1 MPLQVCKRRLQ
12 VHREVLKQIIANFHA
27 YRPLLS
33 AIMNAYDNMIGT
45 QQDLLAELRPVQNHY
60 PTGIYPTLETTLIRC
75 HDLPPTWGS
84 RHQRQ
89 DSSRVDSDR
98 QLPLPRVG

>member
-75 HDLPPTWGS
+75 HDLPPTRGS
-84 RHQRQ
+84 RHHRQ